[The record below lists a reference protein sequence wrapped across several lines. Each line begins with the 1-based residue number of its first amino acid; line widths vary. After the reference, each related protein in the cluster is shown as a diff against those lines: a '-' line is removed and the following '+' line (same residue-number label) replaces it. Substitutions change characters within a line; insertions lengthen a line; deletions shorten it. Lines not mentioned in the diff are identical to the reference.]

1 MTSTETVSHIRADYA
16 NTWQRKTLLS
26 TGHVCT
32 LLYIFVDRDHPPSR
46 RYTMA
51 VKKAKNKQDKK
62 NASVPL
68 KLHNPSTPMLLF
80 VTVTL
85 PCLFLA
91 SVLLSSLVSPA
102 ADVFWHKYF
111 WHRILPRPS
120 DEYLAKKSVG
130 CTCMDMIYED
140 QPSEAISGITHQ
152 LQSDIHIR
160 LHKNG
165 NCCHEGKPV
174 KLLKGSTWNDVVL
187 TFRANL
193 PDQLKTDESIKF
205 FTSDFE
211 ITSTKALQTSL
222 LVGATDALDIMYVEG
237 GALFV
242 WSTRHVGYKF
252 YPTNV
257 APANQ
262 DAPIA
267 LETLSESP
275 RVFRVSNFLSNDEME
290 YLKSFASK
298 RLERSHVGIGKESFS
313 DDRTSR
319 TAWDTNSETSLKI
332 QRRAFDLIRVKYQL
346 NITDAIQIIRYL
358 PGQTYIGHTD
368 YFDHGYDNLDP
379 ALPGGTNRFVTIFCY
394 LSDVPEGGK

>member
-1 MTSTETVSHIRADYA
+1 MHSGINTFGIGYCLAQVMSTLQKIHG
-16 NTWQRKTLLS
+16 LL
-26 TGHVCT
+26 
-32 LLYIFVDRDHPPSR
+32 
-46 RYTMA
+46 A
-51 VKKAKNKQDKK
+51 
-62 NASVPL
+62 
-68 KLHNPSTPMLLF
+68 
-80 VTVTL
+80 
-85 PCLFLA
+85 
-91 SVLLSSLVSPA
+91 
-102 ADVFWHKYF
+102 
-111 WHRILPRPS
+111 
-120 DEYLAKKSVG
+120 
-130 CTCMDMIYED
+130 MDMIYED
-140 QPSEAISGITHQ
+140 HPSEAISGITHQ

-165 NCCHEGKPV
+165 NCCHEGKPI
-174 KLLKGSTWNDVVL
+174 KLLKGSVWNDVVL

-193 PDQLKTDESIKF
+193 PDQLKADESIKF
-205 FTSDFE
+205 FTSDAE

-222 LVGATDALDIMYVEG
+222 RGGATDTLDIMYVES

-257 APANQ
+257 ASADPG
-262 DAPIA
+262 APIA

-290 YLKSFASK
+290 YLKSFATE

-332 QRRAFDLIRVKYQL
+332 QRRAFDLIRVKYQP

-358 PGQTYIGHTD
+358 PGKHILGIQIILIMATTIWIQHCQAVQTALLQ
-368 YFDHGYDNLDP
+368 YFAICQTSLKGVSNISLGYLFRACSLTFLNTRCNG
-379 ALPGGTNRFVTIFCY
+379 LPKITVT
-394 LSDVPEGGK
+394 